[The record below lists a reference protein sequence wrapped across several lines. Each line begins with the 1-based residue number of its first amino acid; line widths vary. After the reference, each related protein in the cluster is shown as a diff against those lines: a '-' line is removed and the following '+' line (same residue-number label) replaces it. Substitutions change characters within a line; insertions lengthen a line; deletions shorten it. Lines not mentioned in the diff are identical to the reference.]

1 MSQVPTQHRFIPSM
15 PDRDPEGHK
24 GTFGTVLVVGGAID
38 PRWMP
43 GAAALA
49 GRAALRSG
57 CGLVVLATP
66 RSLLS
71 TVGGLLPEA
80 TLLPLDIDKVVAAG
94 AAATL
99 EVPMRDAHALVCG
112 PGLGAPDGV
121 EDLVASMLAA
131 EDRPRV
137 LDADGLNAFAR
148 SGAAGVRGPIVL
160 TPHPGEWSRLARAF
174 GVDADPLD
182 DERRPTAAMELA
194 RAIDLGG
201 GPVVVVLKGAR
212 TVVADATRWWR
223 CDRPNPALATAGS
236 GDVLAGLL
244 GGLLAQF
251 HPRAG
256 ARPNPRTRELFELA
270 CLGVDWHATAG
281 GLWSDRHGNAGML
294 AQDLADEIPRART
307 VIQSGDA

>member
-1 MSQVPTQHRFIPSM
+1 MTEVPTQHRFIPSM

-80 TLLPLDIDKVVAAG
+80 TLLPLDIDKTVAAD

-112 PGLGAPDGV
+112 PGLG
-121 EDLVASMLAA
+121 
-131 EDRPRV
+131 
-137 LDADGLNAFAR
+137 
-148 SGAAGVRGPIVL
+148 
-160 TPHPGEWSRLARAF
+160 
-174 GVDADPLD
+174 
-182 DERRPTAAMELA
+182 RPTASKTSSLPCW
-194 RAIDLGG
+194 RPRTDLGSSMRMVST
-201 GPVVVVLKGAR
+201 PLRAAAPPAC
-212 TVVADATRWWR
+212 ADR
-223 CDRPNPALATAGS
+223 S
-236 GDVLAGLL
+236 
-244 GGLLAQF
+244 F
-251 HPRAG
+251 
-256 ARPNPRTRELFELA
+256 
-270 CLGVDWHATAG
+270 
-281 GLWSDRHGNAGML
+281 
-294 AQDLADEIPRART
+294 
-307 VIQSGDA
+307 